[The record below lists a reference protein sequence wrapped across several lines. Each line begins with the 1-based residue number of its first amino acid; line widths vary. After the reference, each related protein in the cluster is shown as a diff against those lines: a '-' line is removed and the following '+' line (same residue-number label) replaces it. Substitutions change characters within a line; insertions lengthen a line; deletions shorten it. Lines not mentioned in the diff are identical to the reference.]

1 MGRFRSVGS
10 LIIVTA
16 IPKGALSPEREN
28 YRPISITPNLS
39 KGYEKLVSHK
49 DINFVF
55 YKKRVFFAG
64 CSVCF

>member
-10 LIIVTA
+10 LLIVTA

-28 YRPISITPNLS
+28 YRPISITPILS
-39 KGYEKLVSHK
+39 KGYEKLVSYK

-55 YKKRVFFAG
+55 ARNVFFFAG